1 MNRKHFPDTTF
12 NLPQLLDV
20 DFFNSWAAEHLW
32 HGRIWRNGAV
42 YKPASPQEAMLEY
55 FNTTL
60 TEWGGIGDTNY
71 RLAAK
76 HFTAKQIQT
85 AYSQYIKTRLG
96 VPKTWDMKTT
106 LKLPQAQAD

>member
-20 DFFNSWAAEHLW
+20 DFFNSWAAEHLG

-42 YKPASPQEAMLEY
+42 YKPSEPQEAMLEY

-96 VPKTWDMKTT
+96 VPNEWDMQTT

>member
-1 MNRKHFPDTTF
+1 MNQHFPDTTF
-12 NLPQLLDV
+12 HLPQLLDV

-60 TEWGGIGDTNY
+60 TEWGGIGDINY

-76 HFTAKQIQT
+76 HFVAKQIQT
-85 AYSQYIKTRLG
+85 AYSQYMTEKLG
-96 VPKTWDMKTT
+96 VPKTWNIQTT
-106 LKLPQAQAD
+106 LKLPQAD

>member
-1 MNRKHFPDTTF
+1 MTKQFPDTTF
-12 NLPQLLDV
+12 HLPQLLDV

-55 FNTTL
+55 FNTPL
-60 TEWGGIGDTNY
+60 TEWGGIGDINY

-76 HFTAKQIQT
+76 HFVAKQIQT
-85 AYSQYIKTRLG
+85 AYSQYMTEKLG
-96 VPKTWDMKTT
+96 VPKTWNIQTT
-106 LKLPQAQAD
+106 LKLTQAD

>member
-76 HFTAKQIQT
+76 HFVAKQIQT

-96 VPKTWDMKTT
+96 VPNEWNMKTT

>member
-20 DFFNSWAAEHLW
+20 DFFNSWAAEHLGN
-32 HGRIWRNGAV
+32 GRIWRNGAV
-42 YKPASPQEAMLEY
+42 YKPSEPQEAMLEY

-60 TEWGGIGDTNY
+60 AEWGGIGDTNY

-96 VPKTWDMKTT
+96 VPNEWDMQTT
-106 LKLPQAQAD
+106 LKLPQAD

>member
-1 MNRKHFPDTTF
+1 MTKPFPDTTF

-55 FNTTL
+55 FQTPL
-60 TEWGGIGDTNY
+60 SVWGGFGNINY

-76 HFTAKQIQT
+76 HFAAKQIET
-85 AYSQYIKTRLG
+85 AYSQYIKTTLG
-96 VPKTWDMKTT
+96 VPNEWNMQTR
-106 LKLPQAQAD
+106 LKLPQVHVD

>member
-1 MNRKHFPDTTF
+1 MTKQFPDTTF

-96 VPKTWDMKTT
+96 VPNEWNMRTT
-106 LKLPQAQAD
+106 LKLPQAQVD

>member
-1 MNRKHFPDTTF
+1 MTKQFPDTTF

-96 VPKTWDMKTT
+96 VPNEWNMKTT
-106 LKLPQAQAD
+106 LKLPQAQVD